1 VVLFRNRIILSL
13 YSLPFDSEGL
23 ILSLDHLI
31 FLIVMMVLLNLILEM
46 DLNRIDD
53 LQERVIGVDHVSM
66 NPVRRDLLYSGAGIS
81 LSLVNVTE
89 GDIQH
94 MVYSFF
100 LPLYLC
106 MSCIDSLDA

>member
-1 VVLFRNRIILSL
+1 MN
-13 YSLPFDSEGL
+13 
-23 ILSLDHLI
+23 
-31 FLIVMMVLLNLILEM
+31 LNLIG
-46 DLNRIDD
+46 D

-66 NPVRRDLLYSGAGIS
+66 IPVRRGLLYWVADIS
-81 LSLVNVTE
+81 LSSLDVTE

-106 MSCIDSLDA
+106 MYCIESPDARRVTD